1 MGFSYKKYDDH
12 CLDLM
17 KNIVNDS
24 PFVKC
29 LGKNVAKNSWPDLTS
44 LKKDFIP
51 LEFEEKEVEI
61 Y

>member
-1 MGFSYKKYDDH
+1 MEFSYEKYGDH
-12 CLDLM
+12 
-17 KNIVNDS
+17 
-24 PFVKC
+24 C